1 MSNFRNVL
9 KVFTMMRDFEPDDHA
24 LLNTLRGVTEAER
37 EMLVEALGPVKR
49 TTAKRTRKSN
59 KSPRAAPLGDTIR
72 NNLQRRAPAIG
83 GFADDTNMIALCSYV
98 FAKDSAVNAGMKCGE
113 PAANMVHDKAAG
125 YAGYH
130 PFQPA
135 AAQAAAGGE

>member
-49 TTAKRTRKSN
+49 ATAKRTRKSS
-59 KSPRAAPLGDTIR
+59 KSPRAASLAGAIAGTAK
-72 NNLQRRAPAIG
+72 RAPDMPEAICT
-83 GFADDTNMIALCSYV
+83 FQYHDESFCDQCESNL
-98 FAKDSAVNAGMKCGE
+98 
-113 PAANMVHDKAAG
+113 VHDKTAG

>member
-1 MSNFRNVL
+1 MNFRNVL

-37 EMLVEALGPVKR
+37 EMLVEALGPVKKATR
-49 TTAKRTRKSN
+49 RRNGTGRGGRSPRAASLAGAIAGTAKRTPDMPEAICTFQYHDESFCDQGESN
-59 KSPRAAPLGDTIR
+59 L
-72 NNLQRRAPAIG
+72 
-83 GFADDTNMIALCSYV
+83 
-98 FAKDSAVNAGMKCGE
+98 
-113 PAANMVHDKAAG
+113 VHDKTAG

>member
-49 TTAKRTRKSN
+49 ATAKRARKAS
-59 KSPRAAPLGDTIR
+59 KSPRATSLAG
-72 NNLQRRAPAIG
+72 AIAG
-83 GFADDTNMIALCSYV
+83 TAKGFCVYKVTPGATCNETESNPI
-98 FAKDSAVNAGMKCGE
+98 
-113 PAANMVHDKAAG
+113 HDKNAG

-135 AAQAAAGGE
+135 AAQAAAGSE

>member
-49 TTAKRTRKSN
+49 ATAKRARKAS
-59 KSPRAAPLGDTIR
+59 KSPRAASLAGAIATRPKRTPDMPEAICTFQYHDESFCDQGES
-72 NNLQRRAPAIG
+72 NL
-83 GFADDTNMIALCSYV
+83 
-98 FAKDSAVNAGMKCGE
+98 
-113 PAANMVHDKAAG
+113 VHDKTAG

-130 PFQPA
+130 PFTPA
-135 AAQAAAGGE
+135 AAQAASGGD